1 MKALEW
7 IEDKFRKYDTPRL
20 YCGGL
25 AVKAYGGTRPL
36 NDIDVFVPDVT
47 FWPLVEALKDH
58 IRKPAI
64 RQCEAGW
71 DLTYVQFV
79 YDGMKIEIGSDD
91 TPRIQDGTTGQWCA
105 LDIDFDDAEMR
116 TYGECDLPVMARDKL
131 IAYKQ
136 ILAREVDLIDV
147 AELAGG

>member
-71 DLTYVQFV
+71 NLLPSTALTV
-79 YDGMKIEIGSDD
+79 
-91 TPRIQDGTTGQWCA
+91 R
-105 LDIDFDDAEMR
+105 
-116 TYGECDLPVMARDKL
+116 L
-131 IAYKQ
+131 IPS
-136 ILAREVDLIDV
+136 IHTDPL
-147 AELAGG
+147 